1 MWPQL
6 KDLIQGGFLETVVF
20 DAVFP
25 KPWPLHPMKSCLFLK
40 YPIPTLSHPP
50 CLKAIP
56 HKLPLLTSVPLLPT
70 QCLNL
75 LSDHHL
81 LVLWLTLPTTIILPS
96 FSTLVLSHFSSAIW
110 RPQSDSTAHLYNC
123 CLENTL
129 ISPHPLLP
137 GKTPML
143 LRTNCCLSVL
153 QCWAAEHCGG
163 THHHTEGSPF

>member
-81 LVLWLTLPTTIILPS
+81 LVLLLNSIFPLMSIILFHNLPDPFLEAS
-96 FSTLVLSHFSSAIW
+96 LRQGVRFSTVKKKIISFPKFPTFFLNF
-110 RPQSDSTAHLYNC
+110 RQHLLFIAY
-123 CLENTL
+123 T
-129 ISPHPLLP
+129 
-137 GKTPML
+137 K
-143 LRTNCCLSVL
+143 
-153 QCWAAEHCGG
+153 
-163 THHHTEGSPF
+163 